1 MGKVFLLRE
10 GINAAQGESVEDE
23 KALGAWNVS
32 YDLIGCDLLEP
43 VYTLSRISRDLEGIV
58 MLVDEEG
65 IYNDSRLANIFAS
78 MLAGVPIVGNAVIV
92 RENGDEVEYLTDED
106 IELCEQLVRVAGR
119 AAGIRMEG

>member
-32 YDLIGCDLLEP
+32 YELIGCDLLEP
-43 VYTLSRISRDLEGIV
+43 VYTLSRISRDFEGLV

-78 MLAGVPIVGNAVIV
+78 MFAGVPIVGNAVIV

-106 IELCEQLVRVAGR
+106 IDNIEQLLAIASNASRFNR
-119 AAGIRMEG
+119 E